1 MKTNWLRNLSLCA
14 LATIASLSCVTATQ
28 AQDFY
33 GHHHG
38 CAPSA
43 GYTNYSYRPITTLP
57 YYGSNY
63 GVGGYSRGYTGYSS
77 NYGGYSSNYGGL
89 NQFGGGYGMGGFPA
103 GGSYGGGAF
112 PRGGSYGGG
121 AFPLGGSY
129 GGGGISLY
137 IGR

>member
-1 MKTNWLRNLSLCA
+1 MNWIRSLSLGA
-14 LATIASLSCVTATQ
+14 FATIAGLGYAN
-28 AQDFY
+28 AANGQDIY

-38 CAPSA
+38 CSPYA
-43 GYTNYSYRPITTLP
+43 GYNNYSYRPITTLP

-77 NYGGYSSNYGGL
+77 NYGNYSSNYG
-89 NQFGGGYGMGGFPA
+89 NYVGGGYGMGGFPI

-121 AFPLGGSY
+121 AFPRGGSY
-129 GGGGISLY
+129 GGGGFSLY